1 MCLEFILYVFFEI
14 ENSFVFMFSFVL
26 LSSVL
31 IGIGKYNVLL
41 SLFGLIF
48 GVRWYNDFELF

>member
-26 LSSVL
+26 LSLVL

-48 GVRWYNDFELF
+48 GVR